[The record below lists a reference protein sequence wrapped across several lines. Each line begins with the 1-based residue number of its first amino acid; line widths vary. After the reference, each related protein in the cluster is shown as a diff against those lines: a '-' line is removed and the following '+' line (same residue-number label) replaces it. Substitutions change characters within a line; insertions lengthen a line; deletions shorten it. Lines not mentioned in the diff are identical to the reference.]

1 MSGLSQLIG
10 VMLHVA
16 CGTTVSL
23 EFYNIVV
30 HEHACKELRII
41 HSFSV
46 HFIYILCH
54 YFDTQRCF
62 FSFCLL
68 VYKFLF
74 PMFWACFTFSC
85 EAIVSAT
92 FFAFLT
98 IHWTSEFG
106 FFMWFPTVPAVH
118 CAALS
123 LASCSLDSN
132 EPVLRWLC
140 WSPGRTLLP
149 CKAVCMCQ
157 VSSFSPAVV
166 SPSCWH
172 YESHMLSESLNVQK
186 LQNLSATS
194 QWHRCW

>member
-85 EAIVSAT
+85 ELFLPHFLHFSPYTGHLSLVFSCDFPQYLQSTVLLCLWLAVPWIAMNLSWDGFVDLLGELCCPAKLYACVKYQ
-92 FFAFLT
+92 AFL
-98 IHWTSEFG
+98 
-106 FFMWFPTVPAVH
+106 P
-118 CAALS
+118 
-123 LASCSLDSN
+123 
-132 EPVLRWLC
+132 
-140 WSPGRTLLP
+140 
-149 CKAVCMCQ
+149 Q
-157 VSSFSPAVV
+157 
-166 SPSCWH
+166 
-172 YESHMLSESLNVQK
+172 
-186 LQNLSATS
+186 
-194 QWHRCW
+194 

>member
-1 MSGLSQLIG
+1 
-10 VMLHVA
+10 MLHAAPQSVWN
-16 CGTTVSL
+16 
-23 EFYNIVV
+23 F
-30 HEHACKELRII
+30 II
-41 HSFSV
+41 LLSMSMLAKSWESF
-46 HFIYILCH
+46 
-54 YFDTQRCF
+54 T
-62 FSFCLL
+62 LL
-68 VYKFLF
+68 VSTS
-74 PMFWACFTFSC
+74 FTFSVTTL
-85 EAIVSAT
+85 IHRDVFSHSASLCT
-92 FFAFLT
+92 SFFFLC
-98 IHWTSEFG
+98 SEHALHLAVKRLFLPHFLHFSPYTG
-106 FFMWFPTVPAVH
+106 HLSLVFFMWFPTVPAVH

-186 LQNLSATS
+186 LQNLSATA